1 MNGFNEQHFEDVVFE
16 YLKNSPLYISRE
28 SKDFDLDKLFDTEML
43 EQFIKTTQPDEWK
56 KLQKQFPGNEI
67 ESVIYEFNK
76 LKHRRGLLELIR
88 KGFPL
93 QGAKLQFAYFKP
105 SSGFNEEH
113 KKKYQANRFAV
124 IRQFHYSQKFP
135 EKSIDLVILLNGIP
149 IITMELKN
157 EFTGQNV
164 THAQEQ
170 YRKRREA
177 SDPFLQTCLV
187 HFAVDN
193 NAVFMTTR
201 LANGA
206 TKFLPFNKDVKN
218 PIVKDNFAS
227 CYLWEDILQA
237 DSLLDLLQNYIHY
250 ATDEES
256 GKEKIIFP
264 RYHQLDAVR
273 KLLNK
278 AKENGSGIN
287 YLIQHSAGS
296 GKSNS
301 IAWLAHQLANLHQDD
316 ELVFDSV
323 VIITDRRVLDRQ
335 LQNTV
340 KQFEQVKGVV
350 KKIDK
355 NSRQLIEALQNGE
368 KIIISTLQKFG
379 YLGEIADLPGK
390 RFAVIVDEAHSSQTG
405 ENVKDLKV
413 ALTDE
418 DILKKIIEEDEENAE
433 PKDTVEYELE
443 KIIRNRQKLPHLSF
457 FAFTATP
464 KPKTLELFGIPDP
477 NSRLNY
483 RAFHTYSMRQAI
495 EEGFILDVLQNY
507 TTRETYFELIENEKA
522 EDEKEFEKLKAKKL
536 LLAEV
541 SKHPHAIETKT
552 HIMLNHFME
561 KSIYKI
567 ANKAKGM
574 LVTSS
579 RLHAVLYKQAFDKI
593 IKEEGYPI
601 KTLVAFSGTVE
612 IDGEKYTENSMNGP
626 KVRDI
631 AEAFKDPSNKI
642 LIVANKFQT
651 GFDQPLL
658 HTMYVD
664 KKLAGVAAV
673 QTLSRINRIAPKKQ
687 DTFVLDFQNKH
698 EEIQEAF
705 QDYYQATIL
714 DKGTDKQKLYNLKY
728 EIEKHGVFTEDDIEY
743 FIDMFVAKK
752 VKSEKLSPFFKRIV
766 TEGFE
771 SLDDEDKEVFRKN
784 VKAYVRQ
791 YSFISQI
798 ITFVDIDLE
807 KFYLFVKLLYK
818 YLPYVKETLPLEVVQ
833 MVDMDKFRI
842 DEKEN
847 GSILLNPE
855 DSVIENPSGDGH
867 GAKVKVTDHLKE
879 IVKEINEKYAINLT
893 EADKIINGIKEK
905 LIENESLRA
914 SFKANNLDEIK
925 RLKLKESIE
934 DAFMANVDE
943 YLSFMSKMEED
954 PGFGKFFTSHIYHWF
969 NNYLKTEASLADDAS
984 VVKYN
989 GYVYVDSANYA
1000 FAEEF
1005 YDSLKSLF
1013 ETFGFEFL
1021 DDGAQVQGSWVR
1033 KKISFFFRKTAEF
1046 VEPEESLAKI
1056 KQALELKHI
1065 DKVQSEI
1072 NKNNIEAAAAFVK
1085 ANENV
1090 DNAAAVMG
1098 PLLFLKTTVDGV
1110 SNTVTRLLNK
1120 AQMKFLEEH
1129 PELCNNPLQILD
1141 ALKQLPADGTV

>member
-1 MNGFNEQHFEDVVFE
+1 MNGFNEEHFEDVVFE
-16 YLKNSPLYISRE
+16 FLEDSPLYVSRV
-28 SKDFDLDKLFDTEML
+28 SKQFDLDKLIDLEML
-43 EQFIKTTQPDEWK
+43 ETFIKETQPEEWK
-56 KLQKQFPGNEI
+56 KLNKQFPDNEI

-76 LKHRRGLLELIR
+76 LKHKRGLLSLIR
-88 KGFPL
+88 RGFPL
-93 QGAKLQFAYFKP
+93 QGAKLKFAYFKP
-105 SSGFNEEH
+105 ASGFNEEH
-113 KKKYQANRFAV
+113 KKKYAANRFAV
-124 IRQFHYSQKFP
+124 IRQFHYSKQFP

-149 IITMELKN
+149 VISMELKN

-170 YRKRREA
+170 YRKNREA

-193 NAVFMTTR
+193 NAVFMTTK
-201 LANGA
+201 LENQT

-218 PIVKDNFAS
+218 PIIEDNFAS
-227 CYLWEDILQA
+227 SYLWEEILQA
-237 DSLLDLLQNYIHY
+237 DSLLDLFQNYIHY
-250 ATDEES
+250 EKDEEN
-256 GKEKIIFP
+256 GEVRIIFP
-264 RYHQLDAVR
+264 RYHQLDSVR
-273 KLLNK
+273 KLLAH
-278 AKENGSGIN
+278 AKENGSGEN

-301 IAWLAHQLANLHQDD
+301 IAWLAHQLANLHKDN
-316 ELVFDSV
+316 EIAFDSV
-323 VIITDRRVLDRQ
+323 VIITDRKVLDRQ

-350 KKIDK
+350 RKIDK
-355 NSRQLIEALQNGE
+355 NSKQLIDALKDGE

-379 YLGEIADLPGK
+379 YLGEIAELPGK
-390 RFAVIVDEAHSSQTG
+390 KFAIVVDEAHSSQSG

-418 DILKKIIEEDEENAE
+418 EDLKKVIEQDEENAE

-443 KIIRNRQKLPHLSF
+443 KVIRSRQQLPHLSF

-464 KPKTLELFGIPDP
+464 KPKTLELFGIPAP
-477 NSRLNY
+477 NTRLNY

-495 EEGFILDVLQNY
+495 EEGFILDILQNY

-522 EDEKEFEKLKAKKL
+522 ENDKEFEKLKVKKL

-541 SKHPHAIETKT
+541 SKHPYAINTKS

-567 ANKAKGM
+567 DNKAKGM

-579 RLHAVLYKQAFDKI
+579 RLHAVLYKNAFDNI

-612 IDGEKYTENSMNGP
+612 IDGEKYTEKSMNGE
-626 KVRDI
+626 KVKDI
-631 AEAFKDPSNKI
+631 AESFKDQSNKM

-651 GFDQPLL
+651 GFNQPLL

-664 KKLAGVAAV
+664 KKLASVAAV
-673 QTLSRINRIAPKKQ
+673 QTLTRINRITKKKQ
-687 DTFVLDFQNKH
+687 DTFILDFQNKH
-698 EEIQEAF
+698 EEIKEAF
-705 QDYYQATIL
+705 QDYYESTIL
-714 DKGTDKQKLYNLKY
+714 DKGTNKQKLYNLKY
-728 EIEKHGVFTEDDIEY
+728 EIENHDVFTNDNVEY

-771 SLDDEDKEVFRKN
+771 TLDGENKDKFRKS
-784 VKAYVRQ
+784 VKFYVRQ

-807 KFYLFVKLLYK
+807 KFYLFSKLLYK
-818 YLPYVKETLPLEVVQ
+818 YLPYTKETLPLEVVQ

-867 GAKVKVTDHLKE
+867 GPKVKVTDHLKE
-879 IVKEINEKYAINLT
+879 IVKEINEKYAIDLT
-893 EADKIINGIKEK
+893 EADKIINSIKEK
-905 LIENESLRA
+905 LIESDSLRA
-914 SFKANNLDEIK
+914 SFRANNLDEVK
-925 RLKLKESIE
+925 RLKLKESID

-954 PGFGKFFTSHIYHWF
+954 PGFGKFFNSHIYHWF
-969 NNYLKTEASLADDAS
+969 NNYLRTEESIAVDESIE
-984 VVKYN
+984 KYSGCVYIN
-989 GYVYVDSANYA
+989 TENYVL
-1000 FAEEF
+1000 AEEF
-1005 YDSLKSLF
+1005 YFSLKSLF
-1013 ETFGFEFL
+1013 ETCGFEFL
-1021 DDGAQVQGSWVR
+1021 DDGAQVKGSWIR
-1033 KKISFFFRKTAEF
+1033 KKISFFFRRTAEF
-1046 VEPEESLAKI
+1046 VEPEESFSKLK
-1056 KQALELKHI
+1056 KALELKHI

-1072 NKNNIEAAAAFVK
+1072 DKNHIEAAASFVK
-1085 ANENV
+1085 AHETV
-1090 DNAAAVMG
+1090 DDAAAVMG
-1098 PLLFLKTTVDGV
+1098 HFLFRKSTKDGV
-1110 SNTVTRLLNK
+1110 TSTVSKILNTSE
-1120 AQMKFLEEH
+1120 MEYLEAH
-1129 PELCNNPLQILD
+1129 PEVRNNPFQILD
-1141 ALKQLPADGTV
+1141 TLKQLPPGDRV

>member
-1 MNGFNEQHFEDVVFE
+1 MNGFNEEHFEDIVFE
-16 YLKNSPLYISRE
+16 TLKASPLYISRE
-28 SKDFDLDKLFDTEML
+28 SNQFDKECLFDTEML
-43 EQFIKTTQPDEWK
+43 EYFIKETQPDEWK
-56 KLQKQFPGNEI
+56 KLQKQFPGREI

-76 LKHRRGLLELIR
+76 LKHKRGLLELIR
-88 KGFPL
+88 KGFAL
-93 QGAKLQFAYFKP
+93 QGAKLKFAYFKP
-105 SSGFNEEH
+105 SSGFNVEH

-124 IRQFHYSQKFP
+124 IRQFHYSKQFP

-149 IITMELKN
+149 IISMELKN

-170 YRKRREA
+170 YRKQREA
-177 SDPFLQTCLV
+177 NAPFLQTCLV

-193 NAVFMTTR
+193 NAVFMTTK
-201 LANGA
+201 LQNGE

-218 PIVKDNFAS
+218 PIVEENFAS
-227 CYLWEDILQA
+227 SYLWEEILQA
-237 DSLLDLLQNYIHY
+237 DSLLDLFQNYIHY
-250 ATDEES
+250 EVDEES

-264 RYHQLDAVR
+264 RYHQLDSVR
-273 KLLNK
+273 RLLAASK
-278 AKENGSGIN
+278 KNGSGKN

-301 IAWLAHQLANLHQDD
+301 IAWLAHQLANLHKDD
-316 ELVFDSV
+316 NLVFDSV

-355 NSRQLIEALQNGE
+355 NSKQLVEALKSGE

-379 YLGEIADLPGK
+379 YLDEIAALPGK
-390 RFAVIVDEAHSSQTG
+390 RFAIIVDEAHSSQTG

-418 DILKKIIEEDEENAE
+418 EMLKKVIEEDEENAE

-443 KIIRNRQKLPHLSF
+443 KIIRNRQQLPHLSF

-507 TTRETYFELIENEKA
+507 ITRETYFELIENEKA

-541 SKHPHAIETKT
+541 SKHPHAIKTKS

-574 LVTSS
+574 LVTGS
-579 RLHAVLYKQAFDKI
+579 RLHAVLYKLALDEI

-612 IDGEKYTENSMNGP
+612 IKGEKYTENSMNGP
-626 KVRDI
+626 KVKDI
-631 AEAFKDPSNKI
+631 AESFKEPSTKI

-664 KKLAGVAAV
+664 KKLASVAAV
-673 QTLSRINRIAPKKQ
+673 QTLSRINRIALKKQ

-705 QDYYQATIL
+705 QDYYQATLL

-728 EIEKHGVFTEDDIEY
+728 GIEKHGVFTEDDIEY
-743 FIDMFVAKK
+743 FTDMFVAKK

-766 TEGFE
+766 NDGFKP
-771 SLDDEDKEVFRKN
+771 LTDEDKDVFRKN
-784 VKAYVRQ
+784 VKSYVRQ

-807 KFYLFVKLLYK
+807 KFYLFTKLLYK
-818 YLPYVKETLPLEVVQ
+818 NLPYVKETLPLEVIQ

-855 DSVIENPSGDGH
+855 DSIIENPSGDGH

-879 IVKEINEKYAINLT
+879 IVKEINEKYSINLT

-934 DAFMANVDE
+934 AAFMANVDE
-943 YLSFMSKMEED
+943 YLGFMSKMEED
-954 PGFGKFFTSHIYHWF
+954 PGFGKFFNSHIYHWF
-969 NNYLKTEASLADDAS
+969 NSYLKTEESLAEDVS
-984 VVKYN
+984 VVKYH
-989 GYVYVDSANYA
+989 GYVYTDTENYVY
-1000 FAEEF
+1000 AEGF
-1005 YDSLKSLF
+1005 YFSLKALF

-1021 DDGAQVQGSWVR
+1021 DDGAQVKGSWIR

-1056 KQALELKHI
+1056 KEALELKYI

-1072 NKNNIEAAAAFVK
+1072 NKNNIEAAAAFIK

-1090 DNAAAVMG
+1090 YNAVAHMG
-1098 PLLFLKTTVDGV
+1098 QILFLKTTIEG
-1110 SNTVTRLLNK
+1110 K
-1120 AQMKFLEEH
+1120 ASTITKQISVQQMKYLEEY
-1129 PELCNNPLQILD
+1129 PNICNNPLQVLD
-1141 ALKQLPADGTV
+1141 TLKLLPAGGTL